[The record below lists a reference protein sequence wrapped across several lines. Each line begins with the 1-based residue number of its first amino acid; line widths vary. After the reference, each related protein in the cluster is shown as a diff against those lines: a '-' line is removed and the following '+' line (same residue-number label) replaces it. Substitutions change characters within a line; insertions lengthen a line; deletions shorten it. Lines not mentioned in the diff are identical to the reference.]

1 MKSKDNFATEG
12 LSGTYKQVVFRQ
24 WNGETIL
31 AKRPKQTKARSAA
44 QQTIVENFTHAAAY
58 AKAAMTDIA
67 LKMAYK
73 LKAGKGLSAFNR
85 AVVDFFK
92 APVIGDIDHSGY
104 NGQAGG
110 ILLAMVTDDFQV
122 ASVKVIIKAA
132 SGAVIEQ
139 GDASLLPNGLHWMYV
154 STVANSAIAGTA
166 ISFEA
171 KDLPGNLVTKIKT
184 L

>member
-1 MKSKDNFATEG
+1 LKTSP
-12 LSGTYKQVVFRQ
+12 
-24 WNGETIL
+24 I
-31 AKRPKQTKARSAA
+31 AA
-44 QQTIVENFTHAAAY
+44 QY

-73 LKAGKGLSAFNR
+73 LKSGKGLSAFNR

-92 APVIGDIDHSGY
+92 ARVIGDIDSGGY

-110 ILLAMVTDDFQV
+110 TIIAMVTDDFKV
-122 ASVKVIIKAA
+122 ASVKVIIKVA
-132 SGAVIEQ
+132 SGAVIEE
-139 GDASLLPNGLHWMYV
+139 GAASLLPNGLHWMYV
-154 STVANSAIAGTA
+154 STVANSSLSGTS

-171 KDLPGNLVTKIKT
+171 KDLPGNLITKNKI

>member
-1 MKSKDNFATEG
+1 MKSRDNFATEG

-24 WNGETIL
+24 RFGETIL
-31 AKRPKQTKARSAA
+31 SKRPKHTAARSAA
-44 QQTIVENFTHAAAY
+44 QQLITENFTHAAQY

-85 AVVDFFK
+85 AVADFFK

-110 ILLAMVTDDFQV
+110 TILAMVTDDFKV
-122 ASVKVIIKAA
+122 ASVKAIIKAA
-132 SGAVIEQ
+132 NGTVIEE
-139 GDASLLPNGLHWMYV
+139 GAASLLPNGLHWMYV
-154 STVANSAIAGTA
+154 STVANSSIAGTV

-171 KDLPGNLVTKIKT
+171 KDLPGNVVTKIKT